1 MEETFLEAIREIQE
15 EKELDEQVVIKAL
28 ENALAKAFRREHNIP
43 DDFAIEINV
52 DLAENELDVLVEKEV
67 VRQPFN
73 EACQVDL
80 ETAEQYHDEVKFGE
94 RVKITLEA
102 MDLSRSGLRM
112 VKDLFNENI
121 ARGEQEQQYDKYS
134 DKNLTLVNGVV
145 QRFHEKTVYVRL
157 DDKVE
162 AILPYREQ
170 LDADDYRAGNRM
182 KFLIVKVSLNSRGLL
197 VVVSRTHPALIERL
211 FELHIPEIHDGL
223 VEVVDVAREAGRR
236 SKVAVR
242 SDDPTLDP
250 IGTCVGPQGSRIQ
263 SIVNEA
269 SGEKID
275 IIPHDRDDQQFIINS
290 LSPAKVTRV
299 NLLEDENVAQVVVP
313 KDQLSLAIGKG
324 GQNAR
329 LTAKLCGWSIDI
341 YSEQEF
347 ASLQSEEAVEVA
359 ASIFKDSALEE
370 EEDFFEELEGV
381 GAGLAS
387 RLHEAGLEDPA
398 DVVEAGVAGL
408 QEVEGIGEK
417 KAEDIYEQ
425 VREYVQSVASREPS
439 AEESEEETAERIKA
453 SIFGEDVEVEEE
465 PEETVSSKEDNLE
478 KVETDDEE
486 EEVTVR
492 SPFKEVD

>member
-1 MEETFLEAIREIQE
+1 MEDTFLEAIREIQE

-28 ENALAKAFRREHNIP
+28 ESALVKAFRREHNIP
-43 DDFAIEINV
+43 EEYGIEINV
-52 DLAENELDVLVEKEV
+52 DLAENELDALVEKEV
-67 VRQPFN
+67 VRKPFN

-80 ETAEQYHDEVKFGE
+80 ETAEKYHDSVKFGE
-94 RVKITLEA
+94 RVDIPLET
-102 MDLSRSGLRM
+102 MSLSRSGLRM

-121 ARGEQEQQYDKYS
+121 ARGEQEQQYEKYR
-134 DKNLTLVNGVV
+134 DRNLTLVNGVV

-182 KFLIVKVSLNSRGLL
+182 KFLIVKVSLTSRGLL

-223 VEVVDVAREAGRR
+223 VEVEDVAREAGRR

-242 SDDPTLDP
+242 AEDPTLDP

-275 IIPHDRDDQQFIINS
+275 IIPYDRDVSQFIINS
-290 LSPAKVTRV
+290 LSPAQVTRV

-329 LTAKLCGWSIDI
+329 LTAKLSGWSIDI

-347 ASLQSEEAVEVA
+347 ASLQSDEALEVA
-359 ASIFKDSALEE
+359 ASIFKDSAIEE
-370 EEDFFEELEGV
+370 EADFFEELEGV
-381 GAGLAS
+381 GSGLAS
-387 RLHEAGLEDPA
+387 SMQEAGLNDPA
-398 DVVEAGVAGL
+398 DLIEAGVEGL
-408 QEVEGIGEK
+408 QEVEGIGAK
-417 KAEDIYEQ
+417 KAEKIYEQ
-425 VREYVQSVASREPS
+425 AREYVQSVATQEPS
-439 AEESEEETAERIKA
+439 VEESEEETAERIKE
-453 SIFGEDVEVEEE
+453 SIFGPDGDDETEEE
-465 PEETVSSKEDNLE
+465 NIIDEDNLE
-478 KVETDDEE
+478 KVETDLNEE
-486 EEVTVR
+486 DVTVR
-492 SPFKEVD
+492 SPFREVD